1 MALYIYRVE
10 WTCPAR
16 NPITRSKSMK
26 ISSYIRTL
34 LGPVR
39 PVGSCRIGYI
49 VTDQSDRLGRPVR
62 PVGLVCCQFWSSTYA
77 PLFFGK
83 AWVPKNTL
91 LDQNCLKAMIHDTSA
106 IFCAKGD
113 KNYRPCLAFLQV
125 DDESICFGLQTFFMA
140 IGFVGLTS
148 TSCPIVSCLRKRCNL
163 RFWVRDKPEGH
174 HLGCKYFESC
184 LTSSLLQLK
193 SLLTRSLLAT
203 IGLCGEA

>member
-1 MALYIYRVE
+1 
-10 WTCPAR
+10 
-16 NPITRSKSMK
+16 MK
-26 ISSYIRTL
+26 ISSCTQTL

-39 PVGSCRIGYI
+39 PVRPTGQTG
-49 VTDQSDRLGRPVR
+49 RLLSNWLHRQRPVR
-62 PVGLVCCQFWSSTYA
+62 PLGATGQTGWSSLLPILVVNIC

-83 AWVPKNTL
+83 ACVPKNTL
-91 LDQNCLKAMIHDTSA
+91 LDQNFLRAMINNTLA
-106 IFCAKGD
+106 IFYAKGD
-113 KNYRPCLAFLQV
+113 KNYRSCLAFLQV

-148 TSCPIVSCLRKRCNL
+148 TSCPIVSCLRKCCNL

-174 HLGCKYFESC
+174 HLGCKYLESC

>member
-1 MALYIYRVE
+1 
-10 WTCPAR
+10 
-16 NPITRSKSMK
+16 MK
-26 ISSYIRTL
+26 ISSCTRTL
-34 LGPVR
+34 LEPVR

-49 VTDQSDRLGRPVR
+49 VTDQSYRLGRPVR

-77 PLFFGK
+77 PCSLAK
-83 AWVPKNTL
+83 LACQRTL
-91 LDQNCLKAMIHDTSA
+91 LDQNCLKAMINDTST
-106 IFCAKGD
+106 IFCAKGN

-174 HLGCKYFESC
+174 HLGCEYFESC

-193 SLLTRSLLAT
+193 SLLTKSLLAT